1 MWLLSAPTFPTV
13 NPISTFKVNI
23 SVFLL
28 PSLKFF
34 VIKIIL
40 TGFLQL
46 MKVQHSSSEG
56 KDNRLISVEIR
67 LGNIEKSLAKA
78 SKALVFLAG
87 AMPGL
92 SILKYI

>member
-1 MWLLSAPTFPTV
+1 
-13 NPISTFKVNI
+13 
-23 SVFLL
+23 
-28 PSLKFF
+28 
-34 VIKIIL
+34 
-40 TGFLQL
+40 

-92 SILKYI
+92 SILKYIWL